1 MSHDRDEILIKRKFV
16 ARCVH
21 ACIFEFTAIVLTSI
35 YFVLI
40 MRQGL
45 FDMALLSTLISLT
58 ATLWN
63 GVFNF
68 LFDQLQRKQAFSRT
82 IFVRIT
88 HAFSFEGG
96 LVFLT
101 VPLVAYFL
109 NVGFITA
116 FILEAALLVFFLPYS
131 FVFNFIYDKIYIW
144 LYSEHT

>member
-1 MSHDRDEILIKRKFV
+1 MMGRHNDDILIKRTFF
-16 ARCVH
+16 ARFMH
-21 ACIFEFTAIVLTSI
+21 ACIFEITAIAVTAL

-45 FDMALLSTLISLT
+45 FDMALLSLVISLT

-68 LFDQLQRKQAFSRT
+68 LFDRLQKKFDFSRT
-82 IFVRIT
+82 VLVRIA
-88 HAFSFEGG
+88 HAFAFEGG

-101 VPLVAYFL
+101 VPMVAYAL
-109 NVGFITA
+109 SVNFITA
-116 FILEAALLVFFLPYS
+116 FALEAALLLFFLPYS

-144 LYSEHT
+144 FNRA